1 MALVDDK
8 ILKALKGG
16 EMKSFEIIYRL
27 YNSHIYN
34 FIYRMIKNT
43 SVSKD
48 LTQDVFLQ
56 IWNTKNNIKYDNN
69 FEGYLFTMTRNTV
82 YQYIRREVLLQN
94 YINKLGK
101 DKDEKT
107 DVNIEGELDNKYFEE
122 RISELIEELPEA
134 RRRIFLLYWKS
145 DLSYKEIAQTLSLSE
160 KTIAT
165 QVNRSLQFLRDRMT
179 NIAPIAILLCFSN
192 I

>member
-48 LTQDVFLQ
+48 LAQDVFLQ
-56 IWNTKNNIKYDNN
+56 IWNTKNNIEYDNN

-82 YQYIRREVLLQN
+82 YQYIRREILLQN

>member
-48 LTQDVFLQ
+48 LAQDVFLQ

-107 DVNIEGELDNKYFEE
+107 DVDIEGELDNKYFEE

>member
-56 IWNTKNNIKYDNN
+56 IWNTKNNIEYDNN

-82 YQYIRREVLLQN
+82 YQYIRREILLQN